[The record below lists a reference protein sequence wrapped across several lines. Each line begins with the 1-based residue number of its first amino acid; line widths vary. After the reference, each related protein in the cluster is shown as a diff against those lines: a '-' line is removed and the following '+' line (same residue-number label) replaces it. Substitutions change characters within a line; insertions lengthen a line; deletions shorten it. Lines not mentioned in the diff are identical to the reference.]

1 MSVEGSPT
9 RQLQNQD
16 RPTDREG
23 FYISQAQEDANVDDS
38 GEAIRLSKKALE
50 TERRRERKWLEML
63 NRWDDWMLQN
73 PKKIKSRC
81 RKGIPA
87 SLRGRAWSHLCGAN
101 KLMENNI
108 GVFDDFQA
116 QADAL
121 APDSPLQEFMEVIE
135 RDLDRTFP
143 HNERFSVRGGDGQ
156 AELRK
161 ILRAYCMYNQE
172 TGYCQGMGMLVG
184 TLLMQMPTEESFWC
198 TVAMLDQYVKG
209 YFDSGLKEIQICSNT
224 LHGLIGRT
232 NAGLFRHMDEQ
243 GMIPLLYATD
253 WFMCC
258 YVKTLPWG
266 TVLRVWDMFFFEGDK
281 IFFRVALAVLG
292 MSKNKL
298 LKECPDQ
305 MEMMQYLRNLPPA
318 MLWVQKLIPAMLKLP
333 LKRDTIEQIRES
345 GTAQYLK
352 EHPAEAE
359 KEAAA
364 AAALAAPAPSPAPS
378 PALALEEDGPQ
389 RATRGSTIIAEAQL

>member
-9 RQLQNQD
+9 RQLQNAD
-16 RPTDREG
+16 RPTDRFG
-23 FYISQAQEDANVDDS
+23 FYISQAQEAANVDDS
-38 GEAIRLSKKALE
+38 GEAIQLSKKELE
-50 TERRRERKWLEML
+50 TERRRERKWLSML
-63 NRWDDWMLQN
+63 HRWDEWMVQT

-87 SLRGRAWSHLCGAN
+87 SLRGRAWCNLCGAD
-101 KLMENNI
+101 KLMENNV

-121 APDSPLQEFMEVIE
+121 AQDSPLQEFMEVIE

-161 ILRAYCMYNQE
+161 ILRAYCMYNQK

-184 TLLMQMPTEESFWC
+184 TLLMQMPAEESFWC

-209 YFDSGLKEIQICSNT
+209 YFDDGLKEIQICSNT
-224 LHGLIGRT
+224 LHKLIGRT
-232 NAGLFRHMDEQ
+232 NPGLFQHMDEQ
-243 GMIPLLYATD
+243 GMIPLLYFTD

-281 IFFRVALAVLG
+281 IFLRVALAVLS
-292 MSKNKL
+292 MSKYTL
-298 LKECPDQ
+298 LKECPKQ
-305 MEMMQYLRNLPPA
+305 MEMMQYLRNLPPN
-318 MLWVQKLIPAMLKLP
+318 LLRVKKLIPTMLKLP
-333 LKRDTIEQIRES
+333 LKRNTIEDVRQSATE
-345 GTAQYLK
+345 QYLK
-352 EHPAEAE
+352 DHPEEAA
-359 KEAAA
+359 KAAA
-364 AAALAAPAPSPAPS
+364 AAAAPAGRAAPAPVPTPAASSRPPS
-378 PALALEEDGPQ
+378 AHSHHGA
-389 RATRGSTIIAEAQL
+389 IIAEAQV